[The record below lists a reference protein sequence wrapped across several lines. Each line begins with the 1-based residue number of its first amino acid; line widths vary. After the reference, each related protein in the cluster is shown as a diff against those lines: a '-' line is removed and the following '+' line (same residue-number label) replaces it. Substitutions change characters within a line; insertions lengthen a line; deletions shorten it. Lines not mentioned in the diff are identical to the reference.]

1 MFGYSISANQT
12 LWLHT
17 GIDADVSNLKAARNT
32 TVEFTCIAPND
43 ALFPPVWFMNG
54 SFVPSEDGY
63 RSSRDED
70 TGELFGTLI
79 INGNHSC
86 GTFHVYCKLS
96 GRQIR
101 HNTTLTVEG

>member
-63 RSSRDED
+63 RSSRDEN

-86 GTFHVYCKLS
+86 GTFHVYCRLS

-101 HNTTLTVEG
+101 HNITLTVEG